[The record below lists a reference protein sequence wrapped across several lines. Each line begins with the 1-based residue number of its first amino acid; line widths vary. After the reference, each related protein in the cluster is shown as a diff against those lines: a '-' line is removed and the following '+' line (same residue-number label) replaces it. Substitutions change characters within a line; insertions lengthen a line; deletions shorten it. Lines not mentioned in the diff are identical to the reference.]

1 MPNYLEITGP
11 KKLFIKGLEDTKI
24 LTALNGE
31 SMYIDDLTKLLK
43 IPVSKLNSDLTK
55 LEILGV
61 VKKEGVKYFRIS

>member
-1 MPNYLEITGP
+1 MPNSLEITGS

>member
-1 MPNYLEITGP
+1 VPNSLEITGS